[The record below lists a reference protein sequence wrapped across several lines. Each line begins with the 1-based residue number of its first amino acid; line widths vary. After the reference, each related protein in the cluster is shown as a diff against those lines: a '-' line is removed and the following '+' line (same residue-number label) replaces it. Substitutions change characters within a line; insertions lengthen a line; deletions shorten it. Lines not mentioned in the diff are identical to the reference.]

1 MSHAKCLLRSIDRQA
16 DPPSCTN
23 VLPWRTCAHVHTR
36 KRTAVRCR
44 CVSGCTR
51 LLHLAAAIRGTDTR
65 TRLRAPMQ
73 YVHAIRYRRRGPTER
88 MLLLLR
94 RAHSFL
100 LSDLAGDARR
110 LSAAN
115 PCAANEPPPATPP
128 LRSSLLARR
137 KGRAC
142 TRGHRS
148 SKRPAHAAYVV
159 NNSNR
164 CDHNYRRGS
173 S

>member
-1 MSHAKCLLRSIDRQA
+1 
-16 DPPSCTN
+16 
-23 VLPWRTCAHVHTR
+23 
-36 KRTAVRCR
+36 
-44 CVSGCTR
+44 
-51 LLHLAAAIRGTDTR
+51 
-65 TRLRAPMQ
+65 
-73 YVHAIRYRRRGPTER
+73 